1 MTKLIE
7 WILIF
12 MFSFTLCIEIHSW
25 IEPIQEGK
33 TLLRV
38 LSDLI
43 TTINIVFLIF
53 WIKRA

>member
-1 MTKLIE
+1 MIKLVQ
-7 WILIF
+7 WIFIF
-12 MFSFTLCIEIHSW
+12 IFSFVLCVEIHSW

-38 LSDLI
+38 LSDLT

-53 WIKRA
+53 WIKQA

>member
-1 MTKLIE
+1 MTKLTE

>member
-1 MTKLIE
+1 MTKLNE

-12 MFSFTLCIEIHSW
+12 MFSFALCIEIHSW

>member
-1 MTKLIE
+1 MIKLIQ
-7 WILIF
+7 WIFIF
-12 MFSFTLCIEIHSW
+12 ILSFILCIEIHSW

-38 LSDLI
+38 LSDLT

-53 WIKRA
+53 WIKQA